1 MMWILSTFDVVE
13 FDVATPGP
21 LDKITTLQK
30 QIKFVNMLYKT
41 NFTFSPI
48 KIKSVQ
54 NFCKLRNRRTAEIL
68 LVQI

>member
-13 FDVATPGP
+13 FDVAT

-54 NFCKLRNRRTAEIL
+54 IFCKLRNRRTAEIL

>member
-13 FDVATPGP
+13 FDVATPF
-21 LDKITTLQK
+21 DKITTLQK